1 MMLRT
6 TIVTGGLLL
15 AAGAGFASSPPAPNG
30 TNLFSVCLLSHFAP
44 DDPIVRPGLPGASH
58 PHEFFGNTSTN
69 ARSTLASLLV
79 HGTTCSRKADTAA
92 YWVPAL
98 YRNGHVVKPLRAS
111 IYYRIRSVDRVHP
124 FPPGLKIVAG
134 NARATAPQS
143 TRIVFWNCV
152 YPPGP
157 LKPSAAVPACRR
169 PRPRMI
175 RRSSAGSLRLNV
187 NFPDCWDGKRLDS
200 PDHRSHM
207 AYSSGLRCP
216 PSHPVKV
223 PSLRLTV
230 AYPIRGG
237 AGLALASGGLDSGH
251 ADFFNAWNQ
260 GELARLVEAC
270 AAEKTRCS
278 RPGG

>member
-6 TIVTGGLLL
+6 TFVAGGLLL
-15 AAGAGFASSPPAPNG
+15 AIAGGSRATPSPRG
-30 TNLFSVCLLSHFAP
+30 TNFFSDCRFSHGAP

-58 PHEFFGNTSTN
+58 PHEFFGNTSTD
-69 ARSTLASLLV
+69 AHSSLRSLLA
-79 HGTTCSRKADTAA
+79 HGTTCMRKADTAA

-98 YRNGHVVKPLRAS
+98 YRDGHVVKPLEAL
-111 IYYRIRSVDRVHP
+111 IYYRIRSIDPVHP

-134 NARATAPQS
+134 DAGATAPQS
-143 TRIVFWNCV
+143 TRIVFWNCT
-152 YPPGP
+152 YPTGP
-157 LKPSAAVPACRR
+157 FKPSASIPECARRHERMVRR
-169 PRPRMI
+169 PA
-175 RRSSAGSLRLNV
+175 AGYLRLNV

-216 PSHPVKV
+216 ASHPVKV
-223 PSLRLTV
+223 PSLRLTI

-237 AGLALASGGLDSGH
+237 AGLALASGGVYSGH
-251 ADFFNAWNQ
+251 ADFFNAWKQ
-260 GELARLVEAC
+260 GELKRLVDAC
-270 AAEKTRCS
+270 AAEKRRCS